1 MFNKIL
7 VPLDGSLFAE
17 QALPSA
23 VALTR
28 LNHGTLVLMRVAG
41 HPNTQ
46 IFVEGTAMFGL
57 PSDDSAAHCTAYLD
71 QVAQTVREQEVE
83 VQTHV
88 VDGNIAHEILSEA
101 AILKA
106 DAIVMTSHGR
116 SGFGR
121 WLMGS
126 VADRVIQQA
135 NVPVLLVRPTA

>member
-23 VALTR
+23 MALAR
-28 LNHGTLVLMRVAG
+28 PNHGTLVLMRVSG

-71 QVAQTVREQEVE
+71 QVAQTVREQGVTVKTSVAE
-83 VQTHV
+83 
-88 VDGNIAHEILSEA
+88 GGIAHEILSEA
-101 AILKA
+101 AGINA
-106 DAIVMTSHGR
+106 DLIVMTSHGR
-116 SGFGR
+116 SGVGR
-121 WLMGS
+121 WLLGS

-135 NVPVLLVRPTA
+135 SVPVLLVRPTV